1 MAQAA
6 LAPQLPVPWL
16 PGLGHQGGP
25 RPSAQAGDRFV
36 QQGPVLLRDLPGC
49 HPG

>member
-6 LAPQLPVPWL
+6 SAPQLPVPWL
-16 PGLGHQGGP
+16 PGLGHQEGP
-25 RPSAQAGDRFV
+25 RPSARAGDRCV
-36 QQGPVLLRDLPGC
+36 QQGPVLLQDLPGY